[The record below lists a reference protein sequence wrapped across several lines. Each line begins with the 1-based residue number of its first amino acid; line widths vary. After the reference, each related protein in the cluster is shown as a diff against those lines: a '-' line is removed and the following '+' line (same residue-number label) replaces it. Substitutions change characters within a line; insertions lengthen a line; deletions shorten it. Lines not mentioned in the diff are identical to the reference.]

1 MYEVWYDYIQPKYYQ
16 NADLC
21 YMDTDSLIVY
31 TMKKFQIMLKKK
43 DFWRTKL
50 WNQMQFHWKASNN
63 KQKLKVIELMKNE
76 LDGKIMT

>member
-43 DFWRTKL
+43 DF
-50 WNQMQFHWKASNN
+50 
-63 KQKLKVIELMKNE
+63 
-76 LDGKIMT
+76 

>member
-50 WNQMQFHWKASNN
+50 WNQMQFHWKVSNN
-63 KQKLKVIELMKNE
+63 RQKLKVIELMKNE